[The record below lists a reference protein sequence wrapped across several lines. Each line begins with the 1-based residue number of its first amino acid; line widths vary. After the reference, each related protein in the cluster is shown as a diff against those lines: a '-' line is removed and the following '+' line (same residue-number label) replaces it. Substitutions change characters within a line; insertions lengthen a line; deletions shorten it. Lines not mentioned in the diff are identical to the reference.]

1 MATLLNRLTVVE
13 RYQGKERV
21 LVRPGISV
29 FLYCDVR
36 TPEMGPSIAEAVTR
50 YLAFIKPTSL
60 RTYLSNNG
68 LHKPLSDRQ
77 ITKDLKLLR
86 NMPADYEDF
95 RLRYTESLTGD
106 AGTHEIYYISYL
118 DSHNKDAVI
127 PSKLNLLRMEF
138 PLGILDQVDIE
149 EFIAFLI
156 EIANTV
162 PFQSGNAGYAFQR
175 DLTHE
180 RDAAKAVARLLP
192 RYQGFDP
199 SYEEAS
205 LDMKNHTLTAH
216 WINLLNGKMV
226 AKLGGAKAV
235 RAALPTS
242 DIRELKT
249 GVLIRSARLP
259 PIGDVNQKSPDIGC
273 LPDVA
278 RLLRP
283 TRVEM
288 EGLGLPSEAFD
299 AMAWLARFDKMPSK
313 NWDQR

>member
-1 MATLLNRLTVVE
+1 MATLLNRLTIVE

-21 LVRPGISV
+21 LVRPGISI

-36 TPEMGPSIAEAVTR
+36 TPKMGPNIAEVVTR
-50 YLAFIKPTSL
+50 YLSFIKPASL

-77 ITKDLKLLR
+77 IAKDFKLLR

-95 RLRYTESLTGD
+95 RLRYTESVSGD

-118 DSHNKDAVI
+118 DSHAKDGVI

-138 PLGILDQVDIE
+138 PIGVLDQVGIE
-149 EFIAFLI
+149 AFIVFLS
-156 EIANTV
+156 ETAEAL

-180 RDAAKAVARLLP
+180 RDAAKAVVRLLP

-199 SYEEAS
+199 SYEDAS

-216 WINLLNGKMV
+216 WINLLNHKMIT
-226 AKLGGAKAV
+226 KLGGIQTV
-235 RAALPTS
+235 RDALPTCE
-242 DIRELKT
+242 IRELKN

-283 TRVEM
+283 TRVELA
-288 EGLGLPSEAFD
+288 GLGLPSETFD
-299 AMAWLARFDKMPSK
+299 AMAWLARFDTMPSK
-313 NWDQR
+313 DWEQR

>member
-1 MATLLNRLTVVE
+1 MATLFDNMTIMK

-21 LVRPGISV
+21 LVRPGISI

-36 TPEMGPSIAEAVTR
+36 TPKMGPSIAEAVTR
-50 YLAFIKPTSL
+50 YVAFIKPTSL
-60 RTYLSNNG
+60 RMYLSNNG

-95 RLRYTESLTGD
+95 RLRYTESLAGD
-106 AGTHEIYYISYL
+106 AGTHEIYYLSYL
-118 DSHNKDAVI
+118 DSPAKDAVI

-138 PLGILDQVDIE
+138 PFGILDQVGTE

-156 EIANTV
+156 EIADTL

-175 DLTHE
+175 DMTHP
-180 RDAAKAVARLLP
+180 RDAALAVVRLLP
-192 RYQGFDP
+192 RYQAFDP
-199 SYEEAS
+199 SYEDAS
-205 LDMKNHTLTAH
+205 LRMKDHTPTAH
-216 WINLLNGKMV
+216 WINLLSDKMV
-226 AKLGGAKAV
+226 AKLGGVKAV

-242 DIRELKT
+242 DIRELKN
-249 GVLIRSARLP
+249 GVFIRSARLP
-259 PIGDVNQKSPDIGC
+259 PIGDANRQSPDIGC

-283 TRVEM
+283 MRVELT
-288 EGLGLPSEAFD
+288 GLGLPRETFD
-299 AMAWLARFDKMPSK
+299 AMAWLARFDAMPSK

>member
-1 MATLLNRLTVVE
+1 MKKTLDSLTVVE

-36 TPEMGPSIAEAVTR
+36 TSEMGPSIAEAVTR

-60 RTYLSNNG
+60 KTYLSNNG
-68 LHKPLSDRQ
+68 LHKPLSARQ
-77 ITKDLKLLR
+77 VTKDLNLLR
-86 NMPADYEDF
+86 HMPADYEDY
-95 RLRYTESLTGD
+95 RLRYTDSVTGD
-106 AGTHEIYYISYL
+106 AGTHEIYYLSYL
-118 DSHNKDAVI
+118 DSHAKDAVI
-127 PSKLNLLRMEF
+127 PSKLNVLRMEF
-138 PLGILDQVDIE
+138 PFGVLDQVGIE

-156 EIANTV
+156 EIADV
-162 PFQSGNAGYAFQR
+162 LPFQSGNAGYAFQR
-175 DLTHE
+175 DMTHP
-180 RDAAKAVARLLP
+180 RDAALAVVRLLP

-199 SYEEAS
+199 SYTDAALE
-205 LDMKNHTLTAH
+205 MKNHTLTAH
-216 WINLLNGKMV
+216 WINLLNDKMV
-226 AKLGGAKAV
+226 AKLGGVKAV

-242 DIRELKT
+242 DIRELKN

-259 PIGDVNQKSPDIGC
+259 PVGDVNRQSPDIGC

-283 TRVEM
+283 TRVEIT
-288 EGLGLPSEAFD
+288 GFGLPRQTFD
-299 AMAWLARFDKMPSK
+299 AMAWLARFDAMPSK